1 MPVEVV
7 VAGVGMITAV
17 GLSAAETA
25 ASVRAATAR
34 FSETSLMDK
43 RFEPFTLAEVPE
55 DGLPGLKD
63 GLADAGLTARE
74 ARLLRLGTAGLG
86 ECLKALPPQQ
96 PPPGLAL
103 SLPETSTT
111 RALDGPLFL
120 QRFAQQTGGSFDV
133 KRSDAS
139 HRGRAGGLTAIG
151 QAADAIRS
159 GQVPFMIAGGI
170 DTYRDLYVL
179 GTLDMEQRVKSAVN
193 LDGFIPG
200 EGAAFLLLSRGD
212 AGGLPLAAVSR
223 VAVAVDNGHLY
234 SEQPYRGDGL
244 ATAVQQLAQSETAA
258 GPIQEVYSSMN
269 GENHWAKEWGVAFLR
284 NRGAFLPDHGMHHP
298 ADCFGDTGAACGPLM
313 TGLAAL
319 GIKQGYRRSP
329 ALVYGSSDRGPRAAL
344 VVRAA

>member
-1 MPVEVV
+1 MPADVFVV
-7 VAGVGMITAV
+7 GVGMITAV

-43 RFEPFTLAEVPE
+43 QFEPFTLAEVPE
-55 DGLPGLKD
+55 DGLPDLGK
-63 GLADAGLTARE
+63 GLADVGLTARE
-74 ARLLRLGTAGLG
+74 TRLLRLATVALR
-86 ECLKALPPQQ
+86 ECLKALPPRQA
-96 PPPGLAL
+96 PPGLCL
-103 SLPETSTT
+103 SLPETGTT
-111 RALDGPLFL
+111 RALDGPRFL
-120 QRFAQQTGGSFDV
+120 QRFDQQVGGSFDV

-139 HRGRAGGLTAIG
+139 HRGRAGGLAAIG
-151 QAADAIRS
+151 QAGDAIRS
-159 GQVPFMIAGGI
+159 GQAAFMLAGGI

-179 GTLDMEQRVKSAVN
+179 GTLDMEQRVKSAAN

-200 EGAAFLLLSRGD
+200 EGAAVLLLSRQH
-212 AGGLPLAAVSR
+212 AGGIPLAAVSQ
-223 VAVAVDNGHLY
+223 VAVATETGHLY

-244 ATAVQQLAQSETAA
+244 TIALQQLARSGAAA

-284 NRGAFLPDHGMHHP
+284 NRGTFLPDHGMHHP
-298 ADCFGDTGAACGPLM
+298 ADCYGDAGAACGPLM
-313 TGLAAL
+313 VGLAAL

-344 VVRAA
+344 VVSAA